1 MFSHPMTIE
10 AGNGISAIEY
20 ERHKLQMRVVQLP
33 SLIAKGKQSIQFS
46 PVISSVT
53 DGKRE
58 TRFTEGLALNSAGS
72 CFQSS

>member
-1 MFSHPMTIE
+1 MTIE

-58 TRFTEGLALNSAGS
+58 TCFTEGLALNSAGS